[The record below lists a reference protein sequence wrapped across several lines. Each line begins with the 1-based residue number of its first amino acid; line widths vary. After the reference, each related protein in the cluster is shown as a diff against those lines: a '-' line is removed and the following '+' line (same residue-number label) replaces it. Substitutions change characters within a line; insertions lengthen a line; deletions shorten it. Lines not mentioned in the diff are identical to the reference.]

1 MLSKE
6 LMRYLIGNQTE
17 GYEVKEKSSVKE
29 IEFKD
34 NDKGVLA
41 KVYLTINR

>member
-29 IEFKD
+29 IYTAGLSF
-34 NDKGVLA
+34 LA
-41 KVYLTINR
+41 RCSEVGLYCR